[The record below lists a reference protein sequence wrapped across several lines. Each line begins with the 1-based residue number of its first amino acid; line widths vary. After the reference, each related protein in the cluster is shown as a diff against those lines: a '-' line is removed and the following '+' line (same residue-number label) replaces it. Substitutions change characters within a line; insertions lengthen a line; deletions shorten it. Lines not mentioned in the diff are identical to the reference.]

1 MYGIWFVL
9 TDDRADV
16 LGSSKLVFVIATF
29 LICGLIT
36 VLSLVAVCNAVTPLV
51 KLSDDYPAVK
61 VVFELITTITSL
73 AVTKW
78 LTTALLRPFL
88 IIILADYP
96 AEMGKTSGR

>member
-16 LGSSKLVFVIATF
+16 LGSSKLVFVIVTF
-29 LICGLIT
+29 
-36 VLSLVAVCNAVTPLV
+36 LSLVAVCNAVTSLLV